1 MTILDTI
8 LFGMLAGAITLKAAL
23 LATAAVLLVYALTAP
38 FRRAIPMATA
48 KSKSLRLTFQENSP
62 V

>member
-38 FRRAIPMATA
+38 FRRRKDAPAGVGV
-48 KSKSLRLTFQENSP
+48 KHSRLD
-62 V
+62 VHA